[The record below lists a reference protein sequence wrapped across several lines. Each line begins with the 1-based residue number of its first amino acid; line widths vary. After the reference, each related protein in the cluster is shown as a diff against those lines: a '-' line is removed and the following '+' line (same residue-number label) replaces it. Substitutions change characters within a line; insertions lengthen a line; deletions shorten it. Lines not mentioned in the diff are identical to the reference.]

1 MNQSIVQQHLDEV
14 LLFVLDVRLFHGNR
28 KVKPDD
34 LADALDVDVSQDEV
48 FTLGVKRVFDKE
60 FVNKLNR
67 VKAAMERVCASV
79 GTPFLSGFAIPEAKA
94 DAAADELESLV
105 RNGNDLKAEILANFN
120 AICRDYAMRHSKWK
134 DVIERNSFSE
144 TYVRDRIHFGWRA
157 IKVSAGRED
166 GLISEGLRAEVG
178 GLLGSLLAG
187 VAKAA
192 SRFIDESLT
201 GREAVTRKAL
211 RPLVAARDKLSGFVF
226 LDSRVQPLCTVID
239 RILAS
244 MPEEGRIEGIHLSN
258 LIGMASILTKPV
270 MALEV
275 GDKAA
280 CEDPDKVFEQ
290 FFATQHPVQV
300 ESPSTVGD
308 AAAAAAEPLPI
319 DIGTQP
325 TPQVARAPAGMP
337 AVVVPALTPAV
348 IDFGNLFG

>member
-1 MNQSIVQQHLDEV
+1 VNQSIVQQRLDEV

-34 LADALDVDVSQDEV
+34 LADALDVAVSQDEV

-67 VKAAMERVCASV
+67 VKSAMERVCGNV
-79 GTPFLSGFAIPEAKA
+79 GTPFLAGFAIPEAKA
-94 DAAADELESLV
+94 DGAADELEALV
-105 RNGNDLKAEILANFN
+105 REGNRIKAEILANFD
-120 AICRDYAMRHSKWK
+120 AICRDYALRHSKWK
-134 DVIERNSFSE
+134 DVIERNGFTE

-157 IKVSAGRED
+157 IKVSAGRD
-166 GLISEGLRAEVG
+166 SGLISDGLNAEVG

-192 SRFIDESLT
+192 NRFIDESLT

-239 RILAS
+239 LILAS
-244 MPEEGRIEGIHLSN
+244 MPDEGRIEGIHLTN

-290 FFATQHPVQV
+290 FFATQQPAQAEPQV
-300 ESPSTVGD
+300 AVDDAIAT
-308 AAAAAAEPLPI
+308 AAAPSPI
-319 DIGTQP
+319 VIGPQP
-325 TPQVARAPAGMP
+325 TPQAARVPASLPAVMVPALAP
-337 AVVVPALTPAV
+337 AVV
-348 IDFGNLFG
+348 DFGNLFG